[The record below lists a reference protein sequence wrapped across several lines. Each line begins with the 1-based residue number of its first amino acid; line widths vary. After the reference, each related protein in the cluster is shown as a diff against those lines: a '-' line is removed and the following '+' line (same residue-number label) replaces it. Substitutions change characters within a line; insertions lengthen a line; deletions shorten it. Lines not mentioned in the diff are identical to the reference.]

1 VQYRATIGVSLVI
14 ISLMVAGGMAFMGV
28 PATLGSLPILTI
40 STLAIFVT
48 HRSPQARLL
57 WLMVAGA
64 FTLTLFVELFTLRG
78 DIGRMNTVFKFYIQA
93 WLLLGVAAA
102 VWLVW
107 AIWRLRWGWRL
118 MLIGMMTILLPLALL
133 YPATATPAK
142 MRDRYSDKAP
152 KGLDGDEYMRF
163 ATYSEKIY
171 GRNVEFALQSD
182 YEAIQWL
189 RRNVAGSPV
198 IMEGTTGGALY
209 RWGNRFSIYTGLPA
223 VIGWQWHQRQQRAV
237 VPDRFIY
244 ERDNDVTEFYST
256 TDISI
261 ALKLLRRYQV
271 RYVAVGDLE
280 RAYYDKAGFDKFNQL
295 VSSGF
300 LRVMFQNSGTTIY
313 EVIGN

>member
-1 VQYRATIGVSLVI
+1 
-14 ISLMVAGGMAFMGV
+14 
-28 PATLGSLPILTI
+28 
-40 STLAIFVT
+40 
-48 HRSPQARLL
+48 
-57 WLMVAGA
+57 
-64 FTLTLFVELFTLRG
+64 
-78 DIGRMNTVFKFYIQA
+78 
-93 WLLLGVAAA
+93 
-102 VWLVW
+102 
-107 AIWRLRWGWRL
+107 
-118 MLIGMMTILLPLALL
+118 
-133 YPATATPAK
+133 
-142 MRDRYSDKAP
+142 
-152 KGLDGDEYMRF
+152 
-163 ATYSEKIY
+163 
-171 GRNVEFALQSD
+171 
-182 YEAIQWL
+182 
-189 RRNVAGSPV
+189 
-198 IMEGTTGGALY
+198 
-209 RWGNRFSIYTGLPA
+209 